1 MNPNKENGIPLA
13 ANVPAADR
21 VSAAAGT
28 SSPTAKRERP
38 KAILFLVIT
47 ATLWS
52 SGGLLIKSV
61 HANPLAI
68 AGVRSAIAAV
78 LMLLVLGKPKITW
91 SWAQMGGAVS
101 YAATVILFVAATKYT
116 SAANAILLQYTA
128 PIYVAFLGAWLL
140 HERTKPSDWVTV
152 VIVILGMTLF
162 FLDHLSTKGVL
173 GNALGVASGI
183 SFAFLHIFMRK
194 QKDGSPWE
202 SAFLGN
208 ILTAVIGVPFLF
220 GSWPSPTG
228 WFYLCILG
236 TVQLGI
242 SYILYAKAIRHA
254 TALEAVLTLILEP
267 ILNPV
272 WVFLFLGEAPGPW
285 ALAGGVIVLAAIT
298 FRSVMA
304 ALSL

>member
-1 MNPNKENGIPLA
+1 MSLDK
-13 ANVPAADR
+13 AN
-21 VSAAAGT
+21 
-28 SSPTAKRERP
+28 PTALPTKMGRP

-78 LMLLVLGKPKITW
+78 LMLLVLGKPKITG
-91 SWAQMGGAVS
+91 SWAQIGGSVS

-116 SAANAILLQYTA
+116 TAANAILLQYTA
-128 PIYVAFLGAWLL
+128 PIYIAFLGTWLL
-140 HERTKPSDWVTV
+140 HEKTKPSDWLTII
-152 VIVILGMTLF
+152 IVIIGMVLF
-162 FLDHLSTKGVL
+162 FLDHLSTKGIF
-173 GNALGVASGI
+173 GNTLGVLSGI
-183 SFAFLHIFMRK
+183 SFAFLHIFMRM

-208 ILTAVIGVPFLF
+208 ILTAVVGLPFLF
-220 GSWPSPTG
+220 QSWPNATG
-228 WFYLCILG
+228 WFYLSILG
-236 TVQLGI
+236 TVQLGV
-242 SYILYAKAIRHA
+242 SYILYAKAIKHA
-254 TALEAVLTLILEP
+254 TALEAVLILILEP

-285 ALAGGVIVLAAIT
+285 ALVGGIIVLAAIT
-298 FRSVMA
+298 LRNVLA
-304 ALSL
+304 ALPTLSSSPSPTSKGG